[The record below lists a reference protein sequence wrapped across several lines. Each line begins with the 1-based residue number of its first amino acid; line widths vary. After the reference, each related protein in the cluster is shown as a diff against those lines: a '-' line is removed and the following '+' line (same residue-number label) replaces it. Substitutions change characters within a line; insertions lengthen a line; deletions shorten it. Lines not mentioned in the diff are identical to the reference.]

1 MMLPSR
7 ILLNQQ
13 QIDAINWKN
22 FKRSETDLVDLVQ
35 EETEI
40 KREQLQAFF
49 QLDRFAQETRYTKEG
64 LPYDTVFYD
73 ALKQRMMDGLPAD
86 VQQIQYAV
94 AVRNAQMRAYPTMAG
109 SYREN
114 EIGEL
119 DRFAVSVLK
128 LGEPVLIYCQDSSNC
143 WCYVRSMQAA
153 GWVLRDAL
161 ALEPE
166 FYRWQQ
172 YCNHGEQVVVVDS
185 CRILQ
190 YIDYNGMEKQQNLL
204 MGTRLALYDATYHA
218 FILGLPVIDRY
229 GHLATLQIMI
239 PRDGGLIPGWMPLS
253 SQNII
258 SQAEKMLGEPY
269 GWGGT
274 GFHRDCTSLVG
285 DVYSVFGLHVPRNSR
300 QQMQMFGIE
309 QCPENPAQKSQL
321 IRSLPPGSI
330 LYFPGHAMLY
340 LGQSDTSDTTMEI
353 LHSVY
358 AIGLQAK
365 ERLIPH
371 KIRRVVR
378 GNLNQMRVNGETFMD
393 AITAIWRPDHQKDFL
408 KTSMRELI

>member
-1 MMLPSR
+1 MMLSSR

-13 QIDAINWKN
+13 QIETINWKN
-22 FKRSETDLVDLVQ
+22 LKPETNLIDLLQ
-35 EETEI
+35 EEMEVSQ
-40 KREQLQAFF
+40 EQLKSLF
-49 QLDRFAQETRYTKEG
+49 QLDQLEREQRYTKDG
-64 LPYDTVFYD
+64 FIYD
-73 ALKQRMMDGLPAD
+73 AAFYSLLKKRMVDGLPNERRQ
-86 VQQIQYAV
+86 VQYAV
-94 AVRNAQMRAYPTMAG
+94 AVQNTQMRAYPTMAS
-109 SYREN
+109 SYRFD

-128 LGEPVLIYCQDSSNC
+128 LGEPVLLYCQDFSKR
-143 WCYVRSMQAA
+143 WCYVRSMQSD
-153 GWVLRDAL
+153 GWVLHDTL
-161 ALEPE
+161 ALEPD

-172 YCNHGEQVVVVDS
+172 YYYNREQLIVADS
-185 CRILQ
+185 RRTVQ
-190 YIDYNGMEKQQNLL
+190 YIDYYGIPREQTLL
-204 MGTRLALYDATYHA
+204 MGTRLSLYDATYHS
-218 FILGLPVIDRY
+218 FILGLPVKDRF
-229 GHLATLQIMI
+229 GNLATLQIMI

-269 GWGGT
+269 GWGGS
-274 GFHRDCTSLVG
+274 GFYRDCTSLIG
-285 DVYSVFGLHVPRNSR
+285 DVYSVFGLCIPRNSR

-309 QCPENPAQKSQL
+309 QCPENSEQKCQL
-321 IRSLPPGSI
+321 IRSLLPGSI

-340 LGQSDTSDTTMEI
+340 LGQSDTKLEI

-378 GNLNQMRVNGETFMD
+378 GTLNQMRVNGETFLD
-393 AITAIWRPDHQKDFL
+393 AITAIWRPDRQKEFL
-408 KTSMRELI
+408 KAPMREQT